1 MFPAAY
7 LYFSLINNYNMKKSF
22 LYFICSLLAIVAT
35 AQNRNTAFE
44 KQLEKKRVRL
54 PNGWHLSPAGRSF
67 SLGDL
72 PLNIAVS
79 KTKKWMAVTNNG
91 QSVQSLQ
98 LINPKTEKV
107 VHDIIIPKSWYGLKF
122 SSDEKFL
129 YASGG
134 NDNWILKYAVTGNKL
149 QLKDSIILGQKW
161 PKKISP
167 AGIEIDDVTNRMYVV
182 TKENNLLYIINLR
195 TKQIIS
201 QQELGKEAYACLLS
215 PDHKELYIS
224 LWGGD
229 KVLVFDTKQRKLVDE
244 IPVGDNPNELL
255 LNKSGSILYVANA
268 NDNSVS
274 VINIKKRKVL
284 EVLNAALYAQ
294 APEGS
299 SSNGL
304 ALSTNERSLYVANAN
319 NNCLAVFDVSVP
331 GSSKSQGFIPV
342 GWYPTNIKVIG
353 KKIFV
358 SNGKGFSSFANPKGP
373 NPIETQEMVTRHMGD
388 TSAQVRSDYIGG
400 LMKGTMS
407 VIDEPSNAALAAYS
421 KAVYKNTPYSKET
434 ELNATGEAGNPIPM
448 KVGDVSPI
456 KHVFYIIKENRTYDQ
471 VLGDMPEGNGDTS
484 LVLFGEKITP
494 NQHKIAKEFVLL
506 DNFYADGEVSAD
518 GHNWST
524 SAHATDYLEKNWVT
538 SYGARG
544 GTYPGEGKREIANPK
559 RGFIWDYCKRA
570 GVSYR
575 TYGEFAD
582 DGKANI
588 PVLENHFCPYYS
600 SYGLSIRDTV
610 RFNQWKREF
619 DSLAAVNAVP
629 QFNSLRF
636 GNDHT
641 EGLKRGSPTPFA
653 HVADNDLAVGLF
665 IEHLSKSPLW
675 KESVVFIVEDD
686 AQNGPDHVDAHRTT
700 AYLAGPFVKRKF
712 VDHTMYSTSSMLRT
726 MELIL
731 GLPPM
736 SQYDAAATPMFKSFT
751 SKPDYTPYKPL
762 PANIDLNEKNTA
774 TNATAKLSD
783 QIDLS
788 KEDRVPDLLFS
799 KIIWKAVKGEDSEMP
814 APRRSAFFKN
824 ADDGETEEAEEELEN
839 KIINK

>member
-1 MFPAAY
+1 
-7 LYFSLINNYNMKKSF
+7 MKKSF
-22 LYFICSLLAIVAT
+22 LYLICSLFVIIAAS
-35 AQNRNTAFE
+35 QNKNNALE
-44 KQLEKKRVRL
+44 KQLAKKRVGL
-54 PNGWHLSPAGRSF
+54 PNGWHLSPAGRSL

-79 KTKKWMAVTNNG
+79 RSKKWIAVTNNG
-91 QSVQSLQ
+91 QSIQSIQ
-98 LINPKTEKV
+98 LIDPKMEKV
-107 VHDIIIPKSWYGLKF
+107 VHNIIIPKSWYGLKF

-134 NDNWILKYAVTGNKL
+134 NDNWILKYAVTGKKL

-161 PKKISP
+161 PEKISP
-167 AGIEIDDVTNRMYVV
+167 AGVEIDNVTNRMYVV
-182 TKENNLLYIINLR
+182 TKENNSLYIINLG
-195 TKQIIS
+195 TKQTIY

-215 PDHKELYIS
+215 PDNKELYIS

-255 LNKSGSILYVANA
+255 LNKSGNILYVANA

-284 EVLNAALYAQ
+284 EVLNAALYAK

-304 ALSTNERSLYVANAN
+304 ALSTNEKSLYVANAN
-319 NNCLAVFDVSVP
+319 NNCLAVFDVSIH
-331 GSSKSQGFIPV
+331 GSSKSKGFIPV

-373 NPIETQEMVTRHMGD
+373 NPVKEEEMVVRHLGD
-388 TSAQVRSDYIGG
+388 TSAQVRADYIGG

-407 VIDEPSNAALAAYS
+407 VIDEPSDAALAVYS
-421 KAVYKNTPYSKET
+421 NAVYKNTPYSKEKEMT
-434 ELNATGEAGNPIPM
+434 TAGEAGNPVPM
-448 KVGDVSPI
+448 KVGDASPI

-494 NQHKIAKEFVLL
+494 NQHKIAREFVLL

-524 SAHATDYLEKNWVT
+524 SAHATDFLEKNWVT
-538 SYGARG
+538 SYGGRG

-588 PVLENHFCPYYS
+588 PVLINHFSPTYT
-600 SYGLSIRDTV
+600 GWDLSVPDTT

-619 DSLAAVNAVP
+619 DSLITVDAVP
-629 QFNSLRF
+629 KFNSLRF

-641 EGLKRGSPTPFA
+641 EGLRRGSPTPFA
-653 HVADNDLAVGLF
+653 DVADNDLAVGLF

-700 AYLAGPFVKRKF
+700 AYVAGPFVKRNY

-726 MELIL
+726 IELIL

-751 SKPDYTPYKPL
+751 SKPDYNSYQPL
-762 PANIDLNEKNTA
+762 PANVDLNEKNTA
-774 TNATAKLSD
+774 TTGTAILSD
-783 QIDLS
+783 EIDLS
-788 KEDRVPDLLFS
+788 KEDKVPDLLFS
-799 KIIWKAVKGEDSEMP
+799 KIIWKAVKGENSDMP
-814 APRRSAFFKN
+814 APRRSAFFKST
-824 ADDGETEEAEEELEN
+824 DGEDETEEAEEVRKKAVE
-839 KIINK
+839 K